1 MRLALMSDIHSNI
14 EALQACMDHA
24 QGQGIDQ
31 WAFLGDMVGYGAD
44 PVAVVDRIMQ
54 ACANGAVAL
63 RGNHDE
69 LALRPPAQVKTL
81 GDSTAMWTHKQLGS
95 HHREWMESLPL
106 TAHLD
111 TVLLVHASADMPGHW
126 HYVYDG
132 RAAAASLDAAQ
143 TWPGVR
149 YVLGGHVHEQS
160 LYYRGANEG
169 MMKFSPQ
176 PGVAVPVPRHR
187 QWLATVGSV
196 GQPRDRNPASMY
208 TVLDTNRAQITFY
221 RVPYDASAAAAS
233 IRRAG
238 LPDFFAQRL
247 ESGT

>member
-1 MRLALMSDIHSNI
+1 MRLALMSDIHSNF
-14 EALQACMDHA
+14 EALQACVAHA

-31 WAFLGDMVGYGAD
+31 YAFLGDMVGYGAD
-44 PVAVVDRIMQ
+44 PVAVVEYIMQ
-54 ACANGAVAL
+54 ACSQGAIAL

-69 LALRPPAQVKTL
+69 LALRPPEQVRTL
-81 GDSTAMWTHKQLGS
+81 GDSTALWTHNRLGS
-95 HHREWMESLPL
+95 VHRDWMTSLPL
-106 TAHLD
+106 TCHLD
-111 TVLLVHASADMPGHW
+111 TVLLVHASADMPERW
-126 HYVYDG
+126 HYVHDG

-143 TWPGVR
+143 AWPGVR

-160 LYYRGANEG
+160 LYYRGATDG
-169 MMKFSPQ
+169 LMRFTPQ
-176 PGVAVPVPRHR
+176 PAVPVPVPRHR

-196 GQPRDRNPASMY
+196 GQPRDGNPASMY
-208 TVLDTNRAQITFY
+208 TVLDTGRSQITFF
-221 RVPYDASAAAAS
+221 RVPYDTSAAAAS